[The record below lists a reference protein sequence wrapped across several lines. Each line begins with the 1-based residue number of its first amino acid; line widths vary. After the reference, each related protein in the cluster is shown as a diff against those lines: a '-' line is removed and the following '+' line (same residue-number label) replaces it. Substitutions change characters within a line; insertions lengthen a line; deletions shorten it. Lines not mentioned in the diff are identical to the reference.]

1 MKQFRTVIPCNP
13 HMQFPIKRISLRL
26 GVICVILCK
35 ACVIGQGHSTAS
47 LLETRTFGFIFVL

>member
-13 HMQFPIKRISLRL
+13 HMQFPIKLISLRL